1 MYFDTVVI
9 AGLVTVALMFA
20 FFGGIAWF
28 VRQDLRAHPENGA
41 SADDQERR

>member
-9 AGLVTVALMFA
+9 AGLLTVGLIFA

-28 VRQDLRAHPENGA
+28 VRQDIHAHPQNA
-41 SADDQERR
+41 QADAQNRR